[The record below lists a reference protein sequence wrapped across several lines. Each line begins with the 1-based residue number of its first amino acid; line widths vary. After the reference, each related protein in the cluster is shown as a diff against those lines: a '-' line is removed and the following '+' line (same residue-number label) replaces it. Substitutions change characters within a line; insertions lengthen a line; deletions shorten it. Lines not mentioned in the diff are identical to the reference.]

1 MTANLKPAVSGPPL
15 SIHLLGIAV
24 ISSNEERI
32 KAMFSALLLNV
43 QAVLEANGVAISRVR
58 QFLVNF
64 LHIEDCFPES
74 ISRFDKLFIA
84 VTLNDLWSYQH
95 YSPLERL
102 TDHFLPDDP
111 KIKGFMRDYKS
122 QLAGFF
128 LTTKLVDYIEYQ
140 QLQADESDDD
150 SEQQSSLKKYT
161 TQHYRKIK
169 IRLEMKRKVSE
180 LSLGYVQKLW
190 ISLAEEYELPS
201 LTAIID
207 TIVDGSLEI
216 AWLLPSHIAEM
227 IKPRSKFFRK
237 LHIVQVFL
245 DDVKIYDEKEMVSTC
260 DVKNG
265 VACHNFPYF
274 F

>member
-1 MTANLKPAVSGPPL
+1 M
-15 SIHLLGIAV
+15 IH
-24 ISSNEERI
+24 SNEERI

-58 QFLVNF
+58 QFLANF
-64 LHIEDCFPES
+64 LQCEDCLPDNVS
-74 ISRFDKLFIA
+74 SLDKMFTA
-84 VTLNDLWSYQH
+84 VTMNGLWSYQH
-95 YSPLERL
+95 YSPLEWL
-102 TDHFLPDDP
+102 TDHFLPGDP

-128 LTTKLVDYIEYQ
+128 LTTKLVDYIEYK

-150 SEQQSSLKKYT
+150 SEQQSTLKKYT

-190 ISLAEEYELPS
+190 ISLVEEYELPS

-207 TIVDGSLEI
+207 TIIEGSLEI
-216 AWLLPSHIAEM
+216 TWLLPSHIVEM
-227 IKPRSKFFRK
+227 IKPRAKFFRQ

-245 DDVKIYDEKEMVSTC
+245 DDNIIYDEKEMVSTC
-260 DVKNG
+260 DIKDS
-265 VACHNFPYF
+265 VACD
-274 F
+274 